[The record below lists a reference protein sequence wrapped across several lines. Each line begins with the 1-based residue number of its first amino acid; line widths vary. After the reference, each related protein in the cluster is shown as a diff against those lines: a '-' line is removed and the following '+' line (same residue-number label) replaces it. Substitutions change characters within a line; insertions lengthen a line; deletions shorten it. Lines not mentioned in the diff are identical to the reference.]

1 MSTTISASFPATETQ
16 PMTLPSMGTV
26 FSSLLRADLTTQWR
40 NRRSSL
46 MVFLIPVLILISW
59 KGLID
64 KVGGAFALSNCIT
77 VGLTAIGLL
86 GYANSVARDRDKGIF
101 QRLRVAP
108 ASNWAIMASRLTV
121 QLIMIAI
128 MTIVTFIVGY
138 KVDNI
143 SLPFSSYVLGF
154 IAALISGAVY
164 LSLGQVVVG
173 LIRNP
178 ETVNATSRLIY
189 IVFIMIG
196 MFAQFGALDKLGK
209 IIGKITQYSPY
220 GVVKTIVSGGLAP
233 TTWTTDT
240 TMALIVTVG
249 YTALFTFLGV
259 RWFRWS
265 TR

>member
-1 MSTTISASFPATETQ
+1 MSTTITTPLPATEIR
-16 PMTLPSMGTV
+16 PLALPSMGTV

-40 NRRSSL
+40 NRRSSI
-46 MVFLIPVLILISW
+46 MVVLIPVLILISW
-59 KGLID
+59 KGLIE
-64 KVGGAFALSNCIT
+64 KFGGAFALSNCIT
-77 VGLTAIGLL
+77 IGLTAIGLL
-86 GYANSVARDRDKGIF
+86 GYANSIARDRDKGIF

-143 SLPFSSYVLGF
+143 ILPFSSYILGF
-154 IAALISGAVY
+154 LVTIIGGAVY
-164 LSLGQVVVG
+164 LSLGQVIVG

-178 ETVNATSRLIY
+178 EAVNAPTRLVY
-189 IVFIMIG
+189 IAFIMIG
-196 MFAQFGALDKLGK
+196 MFAEFGALGK
-209 IIGKITQYSPY
+209 EIGKITKYSPY
-220 GVVKTIVSGGLAP
+220 GAVKTIVSGGLTP
-233 TTWTTDT
+233 TLWTTDT
-240 TMALIVTVG
+240 TTALIMTLA
-249 YTALFTFLGV
+249 YTAVFTFLGV